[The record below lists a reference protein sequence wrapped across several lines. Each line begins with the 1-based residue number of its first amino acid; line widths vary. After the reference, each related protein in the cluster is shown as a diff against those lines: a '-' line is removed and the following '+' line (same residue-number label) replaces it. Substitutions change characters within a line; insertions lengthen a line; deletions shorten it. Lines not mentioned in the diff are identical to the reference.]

1 MRNKEFGENVSPM
14 CRFWSEN
21 IVSECPKLVQN
32 EYKKTRHDKLARV
45 IHWQLCEKTGN

>member
-1 MRNKEFGENVSPM
+1 MYPRCAGSGVK
-14 CRFWSEN
+14 N

>member
-1 MRNKEFGENVSPM
+1 MYPRCAGSGVK
-14 CRFWSEN
+14 N

-32 EYKKTRHDKLARV
+32 EYKKTRHDQLARV